1 MAQLLPVLT
10 LLVGLAVGG
19 GAVWIALRAR
29 IAHAGERAR
38 AGSSAQLATLDERL
52 QSREQTLDELRRA
65 LRDREDELGRAQETV
80 ATIKTKY
87 AQLATLLDEER
98 KQAAEKLALID
109 GAQKKL
115 EDAFKA
121 LSAEA
126 LKSNNQSFL
135 ELARTSLE
143 KFQESAQGDL
153 AKRQQAITE
162 LVKPVKDSLEKVDT
176 KIQELEKAREGAYQ
190 GLTAQVNSLFETQK
204 DLRNE
209 TANLAKALRAPTV
222 RGRWG
227 EIQLR
232 RVVEIAGMLDHCDF
246 YEQHTTEG
254 ETGRLRPDMLVRL
267 PGGKTIVVDSKA
279 PLAAYLEAID
289 AADDE
294 VRKERLCDHARQ
306 VRQHLM
312 ELGRKSYFEQF
323 DHAPEFVVLFLPGE
337 AFYSAALEHDP
348 ALIEFGVEQGVIV
361 ATPTTLIALLR
372 AVAYGWR
379 QECLADNA
387 RQISDLGAELYK
399 RVSDMAAHL
408 ANLGRSLDRA
418 ASAYNSAIG
427 TLESRVL
434 VTTRKFKELGA
445 ASAAG
450 EVEPLVPIET
460 ATRQLQAPEFAEEMA
475 RGQRFGTYP

>member
-1 MAQLLPVLT
+1 M

-19 GAVWIALRAR
+19 GAVWIVLRMR

-38 AGSSAQLATLDERL
+38 AESSAQIATLDERL
-52 QSREQTLDELRRA
+52 QSREQSLDELRRA
-65 LRDREDELGRAQETV
+65 LRDREEELGRAQETV
-80 ATIKTKY
+80 TTIKTKY
-87 AQLATLLDEER
+87 AQLATLLEEER

-143 KFQESAQGDL
+143 KFQEGAKGDL
-153 AKRQQAITE
+153 EKRQQAITE

-254 ETGRLRPDMLVRL
+254 ESGRLRPDMLVRL
-267 PGGKTIVVDSKA
+267 PGGKTIVVDSKV

-294 VRKERLCDHARQ
+294 ARKERLCEHARQ
-306 VRQHLM
+306 VRQHLT

-337 AFYSAALEHDP
+337 AFYGAALEHDP

-387 RQISDLGAELYK
+387 RQISELGAELYK
-399 RVSDMAAHL
+399 RVSDMASHL
-408 ANLGRSLDRA
+408 ARLGKSLDSA
-418 ASAYNSAIG
+418 AAAYNSAIG
-427 TLESRVL
+427 SLEARVL

-445 ASAAG
+445 ASSTG
-450 EVEPLVPIET
+450 ELETLVPIET
-460 ATRQLQAPEFAEEMA
+460 ASRQLQAPELVDDVDH
-475 RGQRFGTYP
+475 GQRFGTYP